1 MSQTRYP
8 ALPSRMTAISFKTRL
23 KGAQKGHSLLKK
35 KADALTLKY
44 RMIMGEL
51 RKAKLEVVENMRAAH
66 FSVTSA
72 TFIAGDISFA
82 VQEALKIPAYK
93 TYLHIDNVAGV
104 AIPSLKTHGDD
115 QQDKVMSG
123 LGKGGE
129 QIKESRKTFRD
140 TLALMVKIASLQTA
154 WVTLDVAIKITNRR
168 VNALEKVVIPKVQLT
183 IAFINSE
190 LDELEREE
198 FFRLKMIQKKKKAAK
213 AIEMQQRIAD
223 AAAKGEDIYGA
234 KLAAVPEARLPEYA
248 DGGDDD
254 VNDEDIVA

>member
-1 MSQTRYP
+1 MSQRYP
-8 ALPSRMTAISFKTRL
+8 ALPSRMTLIAFKTRL

-35 KADALTLKY
+35 KADALNMRY
-44 RMIMGEL
+44 RQIMAEL
-51 RKAKLEVVENMRAAH
+51 RKAKLEVLETVRAAH

-93 TYLHIDNVAGV
+93 TRVQVDNVAGV
-104 AIPSLKTHGDD
+104 SIPSLKPIEAGEEADGAL
-115 QQDKVMSG
+115 SG

-129 QIKESRKTFRD
+129 QIKESRKTFNN
-140 TLALMVKIASLQTA
+140 TLALLVKIASLQTM

-168 VNALEKVVIPKVQLT
+168 VNALEKVVVPKTQNT

-198 FFRLKMIQKKKKAAK
+198 FFRLKMIQKKKRIAKAAE
-213 AIEMQQRIAD
+213 AAARTAELAAIAD
-223 AAAKGEDIYGA
+223 GTSTYGQDYNGGAA
-234 KLAAVPEARLPEYA
+234 
-248 DGGDDD
+248 DD
-254 VNDEDIVA
+254 DIVA

>member
-1 MSQTRYP
+1 MSQARYT
-8 ALPSRMTAISFKTRL
+8 ALPSRMTLIQFKTRL

-35 KADALTLKY
+35 KADALNMRY
-44 RMIMGEL
+44 RQIMSEL
-51 RKAKLEVVENMRAAH
+51 RKTKLELMDSMRVAH

-93 TYLHIDNVAGV
+93 MRVKVDNIAGV
-104 AIPSLKTHGDD
+104 SIPSLKVPDTAEATGAI
-115 QQDKVMSG
+115 SG

-129 QIKESRKTFRD
+129 QIKESRKTFNN
-140 TLALMVKIASLQTA
+140 TLALLVKIASLQTM

-168 VNALEKVVIPKVQLT
+168 VNALEKVVVPKVANT

-198 FFRLKMIQKKKKAAK
+198 FFRLKMVQKKKKILKEKEGLERAAR
-213 AIEMQQRIAD
+213 Q
-223 AAAKGEDIYGA
+223 AAEAGGAAPGSPYKSGNDSED
-234 KLAAVPEARLPEYA
+234 
-248 DGGDDD
+248 
-254 VNDEDIVA
+254 DIVA